1 MLTRLSVQGGIVE
14 RLVVEGL
21 NRECHA
27 LKLDRDHWLDVES
40 GEIREYEHGNT
51 RADAVASLRRT
62 FRNVRALINANCAD
76 VEKVRWITLTYAEN
90 MTDTERLYRDF
101 HAFWKRFKRRW
112 PGCEYIIVVE
122 PQKRGAWHVHMLAI
136 WPDGVAPFVPNDML
150 RECWGHGFVKVTALD
165 GIDNV
170 GAYLSAYL
178 GDVVLDDGESP
189 DAGEVK
195 VCRDGTSKRVK
206 KGARLSMYP
215 SGMQICRH
223 SRGVRQPE
231 QFWVEDAETL
241 AYSQSLI
248 GGSEPVYVH
257 DYTWKDAQ
265 GNVHVTRYEQYN
277 LARGGARD
285 GSLGSVGD
293 AGSSPARVS
302 LADAVRHAL
311 DARTDWDLL
320 GYPWMFVRAGSPDRL
335 RVWFTPP
342 EWSNRYVLGL
352 RGSPPVSCYGV
363 GFRET
368 ATL

>member
-27 LKLDRDHWLDVES
+27 LKLDRDHWLDIES
-40 GEIREYEHGNT
+40 GEIRDYEHGST
-51 RADAVASLRRT
+51 RADSFASLRRT
-62 FRNVRALINANCAD
+62 FRNVRALINANCSE
-76 VEKVRWITLTYAEN
+76 VENVRWITLTYAEN

-101 HAFWKRFKRRW
+101 HSFWKRFKRRW

-136 WPDGVAPFVPNDML
+136 WGCRAPFVPNEQL
-150 RECWGHGFVKVTALD
+150 CECWGHGFVKVTALD

-206 KGARLSMYP
+206 KGGRLSMYP

-241 AYSQSLI
+241 AYSESLI
-248 GGSEPVYVH
+248 GGSEPVYVR

-277 LARGGARD
+277 LNREAVSTGSDGEDVEASGGCDSNADDAQNGGDKDERGPLSGGIPEKVRQMRSESGLPD
-285 GSLGSVGD
+285 G
-293 AGSSPARVS
+293 
-302 LADAVRHAL
+302 VRHGWVSQ
-311 DARTDWDLL
+311 TDVS
-320 GYPWMFVRAGSPDRL
+320 GG
-335 RVWFTPP
+335 
-342 EWSNRYVLGL
+342 VLCGL
-352 RGSPPVSCYGV
+352 RSGPD
-363 GFRET
+363 T
-368 ATL
+368 

>member
-14 RLVVEGL
+14 RLIVEGL

-27 LKLDRDHWLDVES
+27 LKLDRDHWLDVET
-40 GEIREYEHGNT
+40 GEIRGYEHGST

-62 FRNVRALINANCAD
+62 FRNVRALINANCGD

-136 WPDGVAPFVPNDML
+136 WPDCMAPFVSNDKL

-178 GDVVLDDGESP
+178 GDVVLDAGESP
-189 DAGEVK
+189 NAGEVK
-195 VCRDGTSKRVK
+195 TCRDGTSKRVK
-206 KGARLSMYP
+206 KGGRLSMYP
-215 SGMQICRH
+215 AGMQICRH

-248 GGSEPVYVH
+248 GGSEPVYVR

-277 LARGGARD
+277 LNREAVSSGCGGENVEASGGCNSNADDAQNGGDKEKREPLSGGVLEKVRQMRGASGLPD
-285 GSLGSVGD
+285 GVQHGWFSQ
-293 AGSSPARVS
+293 PEVS
-302 LADAVRHAL
+302 GGV
-311 DARTDWDLL
+311 
-320 GYPWMFVRAGSPDRL
+320 L
-335 RVWFTPP
+335 R
-342 EWSNRYVLGL
+342 GL
-352 RGSPPVSCYGV
+352 RSGPD
-363 GFRET
+363 T
-368 ATL
+368 

>member
-14 RLVVEGL
+14 RLIVEGL

-40 GEIREYEHGNT
+40 GEIREYEHGST

-136 WPDGVAPFVPNDML
+136 WPDGVTPFVPNDKL

-178 GDVVLDDGESP
+178 GDVVLDAGESP
-189 DAGEVK
+189 NDGEVK
-195 VCRDGTSKRVK
+195 TCRDGTSKRVK
-206 KGARLSMYP
+206 KGGRLSMYP
-215 SGMQICRH
+215 TGMQICRH

-248 GGSEPVYVH
+248 GSSVPVFVR
-257 DYTWKDAQ
+257 DYKWRDAQ
-265 GNVHVTRYEQYN
+265 GREHVTRYEQYN
-277 LARGGARD
+277 LNRETVAPSDVGDVPEVETAGVDTPEVDTSAQEAGRRGVGVSGDASAGGERLQYGDWLDDWLMGGAEV
-285 GSLGSVGD
+285 GHSLGQPPEI
-293 AGSSPARVS
+293 SSEGARARV
-302 LADAVRHAL
+302 
-311 DARTDWDLL
+311 
-320 GYPWMFVRAGSPDRL
+320 G
-335 RVWFTPP
+335 
-342 EWSNRYVLGL
+342 
-352 RGSPPVSCYGV
+352 
-363 GFRET
+363 
-368 ATL
+368 

>member
-40 GEIREYEHGNT
+40 GEIRDYEHGST
-51 RADAVASLRRT
+51 RADSFASLRRT
-62 FRNVRALINANCAD
+62 FRNVRALINANCSE
-76 VEKVRWITLTYAEN
+76 VENVRWITLTYAEN

-101 HAFWKRFKRRW
+101 HSFWKRFKRRW

-136 WPDGVAPFVPNDML
+136 WGCRAPFVPNDQL
-150 RECWGHGFVKVTALD
+150 RDCWGHGFVKVTALD

-189 DAGEVK
+189 DVGEVK

-223 SRGVRQPE
+223 SRGVRKPE
-231 QFWVEDAETL
+231 QFWVDDAEKL
-241 AYSQSLI
+241 AYSESLI
-248 GGSEPVYVH
+248 GGSEPVFVR
-257 DYTWKDAQ
+257 DYKWRDAQ
-265 GNVHVTRYEQYN
+265 GKEHVTRYEQYN
-277 LARGGARD
+277 LNRETEKAPEVVPEIHEDVPEVFEDVAQEVANEETSACV
-285 GSLGSVGD
+285 GSS
-293 AGSSPARVS
+293 AGSSEKPESGGCSSGDWLSELFGSARSLGWASGGFWDYKDSTREDRARV
-302 LADAVRHAL
+302 
-311 DARTDWDLL
+311 
-320 GYPWMFVRAGSPDRL
+320 G
-335 RVWFTPP
+335 
-342 EWSNRYVLGL
+342 
-352 RGSPPVSCYGV
+352 
-363 GFRET
+363 
-368 ATL
+368 